1 MWRKLFWNEHRKV
14 RNFCKNK
21 TTPKLPTLWSA
32 IAQPYTILNS
42 VMLFS
47 TSESGIY
54 KFSSEWYPDDENVS
68 MLNHSKGERWIS
80 LFQVNLQWYNK
91 LTSSPR
97 YYSSNSIYLIQ
108 FMKHKT
114 CSKDAQRLL
123 SLSIFCWSIYF
134 LPDKQESGKSWK
146 AVWNKSYYVYLK
158 YIPTRNTKYGVNV
171 HKKLLSSCKIQANLI
186 MLDVPYIMFQWC
198 NNTLL
203 NESPR
208 SSLTGTAELMAT
220 EGKMVQQYYWKHWW
234 IFFFLL
240 LLFMQKQ
247 RF

>member
-123 SLSIFCWSIYF
+123 SLSQYSVEAFIFF
-134 LPDKQESGKSWK
+134 LINKKVGNPEKQSEISLIMFT
-146 AVWNKSYYVYLK
+146 WNIFPQGTLNMVLMCIKSYCHPAK
-158 YIPTRNTKYGVNV
+158 FR
-171 HKKLLSSCKIQANLI
+171 LI
-186 MLDVPYIMFQWC
+186 
-198 NNTLL
+198 
-203 NESPR
+203 
-208 SSLTGTAELMAT
+208 
-220 EGKMVQQYYWKHWW
+220 
-234 IFFFLL
+234 
-240 LLFMQKQ
+240 
-247 RF
+247 